1 MMRNDE
7 IYRTF
12 LMQCLITVTATIIT
26 AILDIRFGIITF
38 AVCVIF
44 ITVYMISTKKR
55 YRRFSELSLDI
66 DKILHGNNNISLE
79 KYQEGEFAVL
89 QSELYKMLNRLR
101 QQQQTLQ
108 DEKIYLSESIADIS
122 HQLRTPLTSINL
134 LLTKLSEPDLSDEKK
149 FEIIHRL
156 YEMLSRIDWLITTLL
171 KISRLDAGMVDF
183 RTENTSL
190 SELIQKSCSPLVIPM
205 EIREQTLVVNAD
217 GNFCGDI
224 SWTCEAVGNII
235 KNCMEHTPSG
245 KSITID
251 AFENALY
258 TEIKISDSG
267 NGMAEKDL
275 PHIFER
281 FYKGDDSNEDS
292 FGIGLALARM
302 IVSRQ
307 NGVLK
312 AENHNGAVFTMRFYK
327 VTV

>member
-12 LMQCLITVTATIIT
+12 LIQCLITVTASVLT
-26 AILDIRFGIITF
+26 AISDIRYGIITL
-38 AVCVIF
+38 VICIIF
-44 ITVYMISTKKR
+44 ITIYMISTKKR

-89 QSELYKMLNRLR
+89 QSELYKMVNRLR

-108 DEKIYLSESIADIS
+108 DDKVYLSDSIADIS

-190 SELIQKSCSPLVIPM
+190 SELIHKSCSPLVIPM
-205 EIREQTLVVNAD
+205 EIRDQTLVVNAD

-224 SWTCEAVGNII
+224 AWTCEAVGNII

-245 KSITID
+245 KSITIN

-267 NGMAEKDL
+267 NGIAEKDL

-302 IVSRQ
+302 IVTRQ
-307 NGVLK
+307 NGTLK
-312 AENHNGAVFTMRFYK
+312 AENNSGAVFTMRFYK
-327 VTV
+327 TTI

>member
-12 LMQCLITVTATIIT
+12 LIQCLITVTASVLT
-26 AILDIRFGIITF
+26 AISDIRYGIATLVI
-38 AVCVIF
+38 CVIF
-44 ITVYMISTKKR
+44 ITIYMISTKKR

-89 QSELYKMLNRLR
+89 QSELYKMVNRLR
-101 QQQQTLQ
+101 QQQQILQ
-108 DEKIYLSESIADIS
+108 NDKIYLSDSIADIS

-156 YEMLSRIDWLITTLL
+156 YEMLSRIDWLIATLL

-190 SELIQKSCSPLVIPM
+190 SELIHKSCSPLVIPM
-205 EIREQTLVVNAD
+205 EIRDQTLVVNAD

-224 SWTCEAVGNII
+224 AWTCEAVGNII

-245 KSITID
+245 KSITIN

-267 NGMAEKDL
+267 NGIAEKDL

-302 IVSRQ
+302 IVTRQ
-307 NGVLK
+307 NGTLK
-312 AENHNGAVFTMRFYK
+312 AENNSGAVFTMRFYK
-327 VTV
+327 TTI